1 LSQRRALWQLE
12 TDRRHGCIVS
22 RRRLLALALAAGLAQ
37 MARAEARADVGVL
50 FHAGWSIVAGP
61 AGTRFAGA
69 SGPLYALGPDDD
81 GYQALPAGTAA
92 TAGAG
97 YWAYFPLGRTLQLD
111 VGEPRVELDLPA
123 ATWVLIGNP
132 SGALTLPVLGAD
144 AVFTFDPLLGYR
156 YTGQLLPGQGG
167 WAISLAGGAITIGV

>member
-1 LSQRRALWQLE
+1 MRLLDSKQHTE
-12 TDRRHGCIVS
+12 HDRGSAPRLA
-22 RRRLLALALAAGLAQ
+22 RRRLLALAFAVGLARV
-37 MARAEARADVGVL
+37 ARAEAWADVGVL

-61 AGTRFAGA
+61 DGTRFAGA
-69 SGPLYALGPDDD
+69 SGALYALGPDDD
-81 GYQALPAGTAA
+81 GYLALPAGTAA

-111 VGEPRVELDLPA
+111 AGAPRVALDLPA
-123 ATWVLIGNP
+123 AKWVLIGNP

-167 WAISLAGGAITIGV
+167 WAISLAGGAISIGV